1 MKIDLADAYNQIML
15 TPESQKKLALSTHR
29 GVLLQRRLPFGIK
42 SAPDYFQHIMEQLTK
57 DMKGVAVYL
66 DDILASGDN
75 TDDHFNNLKALL
87 TTVNEKGLRC
97 RLEKCTFVQPMVEY
111 LGHMMSHEGI
121 AKGLKVDAVIKM
133 VRPDK
138 VSSLK
143 AFLGFVQFYGK
154 FLPDLSTVT
163 EPLYQLTRRN
173 IPWRWGAE
181 EEAAFQQLK
190 TMLCQ
195 DTVLVHFDPKQ
206 EIGISCDAS
215 SVGIGAVLFHRYED
229 GSERPIANV
238 SKTLNQTQPNYS
250 QIQKEALA
258 IVFALHKFH
267 QFLYGRKFILVT
279 DHKPLT
285 DMFAPQKAIPKLA
298 ANILARWALML
309 NEYNYSIE
317 YRETKKHGNADA
329 LSRLPVGPDTKF
341 DEEESDADMDTIC
354 MIKSISMQI
363 KPIDS
368 KVLAK
373 ETSKDSVLA
382 NVMLYVREGWPS
394 KSHTDEAS
402 TDVMT

>member
-1 MKIDLADAYNQIML
+1 MLTDGVSRQKTEFPAKKPGLMEFIRKLGGGYSFTKIDLADAYNQIML
-15 TPESQKKLALSTHR
+15 TPESQKKLTLSTHR

-42 SAPDYFQHIMEQLTK
+42 SAPGNFQHIMEQLTK
-57 DMKGVAVYL
+57 DMKGVVAYL
-66 DDILASGDN
+66 DDILVSGDN
-75 TDDHFNNLKALL
+75 ADNHFNNLKALL
-87 TTVNEKGLRC
+87 TRLNEKGLRC
-97 RLEKCTFVQPMVEY
+97 RLAKCTFAQPMVEY
-111 LGHMMSHEGI
+111 LGHMMSHGGI
-121 AKGLKVDAVIKM
+121 AKGPKVDAVIKM
-133 VRPDK
+133 VRPDN

-143 AFLGFVQFYGK
+143 SFLGSVQFYGK

-181 EEAAFQQLK
+181 EAAFQQLK

-195 DTVLVHFDPKQ
+195 DTVLVSFDPKQ

-238 SKTLNQTQPNYS
+238 SKTLNQTQRNYS

-285 DMFAPQKAIPKLA
+285 DMFAPQKSYP
-298 ANILARWALML
+298 
-309 NEYNYSIE
+309 
-317 YRETKKHGNADA
+317 
-329 LSRLPVGPDTKF
+329 
-341 DEEESDADMDTIC
+341 
-354 MIKSISMQI
+354 
-363 KPIDS
+363 
-368 KVLAK
+368 
-373 ETSKDSVLA
+373 
-382 NVMLYVREGWPS
+382 
-394 KSHTDEAS
+394 
-402 TDVMT
+402 

>member
-1 MKIDLADAYNQIML
+1 MCGDYSVTVNPQLEDHRQPVPLPEDLMRKLGGGYSFTKIDLADAYNQIML
-15 TPESQKKLALSTHR
+15 TLESQKKLALSTHH

-42 SAPDYFQHIMEQLTK
+42 FAPGYFQHIMEQLTK
-57 DMKGVAVYL
+57 DMKGVVVYL
-66 DDILASGDN
+66 DDILVSGDN
-75 TDDHFNNLKALL
+75 ADDHFNNLKALL
-87 TTVNEKGLRC
+87 TRLNEKGLRC
-97 RLEKCTFVQPMVEY
+97 RREKCTLAQPMVEY
-111 LGHMMSHEGI
+111 LGHMMAHEGI

-133 VRPDK
+133 VKPDN

-143 AFLGFVQFYGK
+143 SFLGSVQFYGK

-238 SKTLNQTQPNYS
+238 SKTLNQTHRNYS

-267 QFLYGRKFILVT
+267 QFSVWTEVHSCDRS
-279 DHKPLT
+279 
-285 DMFAPQKAIPKLA
+285 Q
-298 ANILARWALML
+298 ALDR
-309 NEYNYSIE
+309 YVCS
-317 YRETKKHGNADA
+317 TK
-329 LSRLPVGPDTKF
+329 SYP
-341 DEEESDADMDTIC
+341 
-354 MIKSISMQI
+354 
-363 KPIDS
+363 
-368 KVLAK
+368 
-373 ETSKDSVLA
+373 
-382 NVMLYVREGWPS
+382 
-394 KSHTDEAS
+394 
-402 TDVMT
+402 

>member
-1 MKIDLADAYNQIML
+1 MASFSL
-15 TPESQKKLALSTHR
+15 TCP
-29 GVLLQRRLPFGIK
+29 P
-42 SAPDYFQHIMEQLTK
+42 
-57 DMKGVAVYL
+57 
-66 DDILASGDN
+66 
-75 TDDHFNNLKALL
+75 
-87 TTVNEKGLRC
+87 
-97 RLEKCTFVQPMVEY
+97 
-111 LGHMMSHEGI
+111 
-121 AKGLKVDAVIKM
+121 
-133 VRPDK
+133 
-138 VSSLK
+138 
-143 AFLGFVQFYGK
+143 
-154 FLPDLSTVT
+154 VT

-195 DTVLVHFDPKQ
+195 DTVFVHFDPKQ

-215 SVGIGAVLFHRYED
+215 SVGIGAVLFHRYKD

-238 SKTLNQTQPNYS
+238 SKTLNQTQRNYS

-298 ANILARWALML
+298 ANRLARWALML

-341 DEEESDADMDTIC
+341 DEEESDVDVDTMC
-354 MIKSISMQI
+354 MIKIISMQI

-373 ETSKDSVLA
+373 ETSKDPVFA

-394 KSHTDEAS
+394 KSHTDDAS
-402 TDVMT
+402 TDGYSVNDFRKIRKISLSVVHGCLLHGTRIVIPASLKS